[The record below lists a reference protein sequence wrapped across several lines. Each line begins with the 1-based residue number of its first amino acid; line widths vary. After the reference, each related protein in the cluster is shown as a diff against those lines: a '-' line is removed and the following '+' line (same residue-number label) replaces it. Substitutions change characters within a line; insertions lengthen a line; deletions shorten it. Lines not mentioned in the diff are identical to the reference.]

1 MNNKLFGLFLSLFF
15 INQAL
20 ADELFINN
28 EFGQSVKVKVTY
40 CRGTRATQYIHFNHE
55 IDVFL
60 HNGMQAVVDLAKT
73 KKIRIQE
80 MRIETPSEIIVVSFG
95 NNKIKLPDTLVI
107 KENGIYHN
115 GKKLSENSKRT
126 IIRKKAIAL
135 AATKNS

>member
-28 EFGQSVKVKVTY
+28 EFGESIRARVTY
-40 CRGTRATQYIHFNHE
+40 CRGTRTTQYMHSNHE

-60 HNGMQAVVDLAKT
+60 HNSMQAVVDLPKT
-73 KKIRIQE
+73 KKIRLQE
-80 MRIETPSEIIVVSFG
+80 IRIETPSEIIITTFKD
-95 NNKIKLPDTLVI
+95 NKIKLPNVIVI
-107 KENGIYHN
+107 KKDGIYCD
-115 GKKLSENSKRT
+115 GKKLAEYGNRV

>member
-28 EFGQSVKVKVTY
+28 EFGESIRARVTY
-40 CRGTRATQYIHFNHE
+40 CRGTRATQYMHSNHE

-60 HNGMQAVVDLAKT
+60 HNSMQAVVDLPKT

-80 MRIETPSEIIVVSFG
+80 IRIETPSEIIIISFG
-95 NNKIKLPDTLVI
+95 NNKIKLPDTLII
-107 KENGIYHN
+107 KKDGIYYD